1 MAVVEMRD
9 DKHIS
14 VNQLYEGKEKP
25 EFRNMIKDE
34 TVKFEVEKIRVRNER
49 TLQNKNYISNL

>member
-1 MAVVEMRD
+1 MRD

-14 VNQLYEGKEKP
+14 VNQLQEGKEKP
-25 EFRNMIKDE
+25 EFRNMIRDE

-49 TLQNKNYISNL
+49 KLQNNNHISNL